1 MDDHVAKG
9 SVPYTA
15 AGGAFPSGHT
25 NTVLAGMYARAVHR
39 FDRPRRWIR
48 SWPIVIDVHY
58 TLDVIAGRM
67 IVEQNVAHF
76 LNDPAYKKL
85 WMRHGS
91 SLVLP

>member
-1 MDDHVAKG
+1 MAKG

-15 AGGAFPSGHT
+15 AGGAFPNGHT
-25 NTVLAGMYARAVHR
+25 NTVLAGMLPER
-39 FDRPRRWIR
+39 FIALIDRGAGDGYSR
-48 SWPIVIDVHY
+48 SVLDVHY
-58 TLDVIAGRM
+58 PLDVIAGRM

-76 LNDPAYKKL
+76 LNDPANKKL